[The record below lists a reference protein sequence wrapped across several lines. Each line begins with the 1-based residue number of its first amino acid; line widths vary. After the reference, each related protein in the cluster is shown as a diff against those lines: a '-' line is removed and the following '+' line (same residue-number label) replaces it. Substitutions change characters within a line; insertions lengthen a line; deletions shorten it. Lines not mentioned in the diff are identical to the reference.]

1 MSALQPSVVE
11 CTWSELRSLA
21 YGHLRRPIHDGEGE
35 GKEKEKEE
43 AEESGQGVEER
54 EGERQL
60 EGRVLELNGHRLLQ
74 AHRGM
79 VCKLIIMLQM
89 TLIVAM
95 TTVTVTSLY

>member
-35 GKEKEKEE
+35 GKEKEE